1 MGNMGYCRHEN
12 VAGDLRDVIENWEYV
27 PNNEHEI
34 KARKRILEMI
44 VTAYAS
50 LEDNGLVDE
59 VGELTEDAHLQSI
72 YLD

>member
-1 MGNMGYCRHEN
+1 MGNMSYCRHEN
-12 VAGDLRDVIENWEYV
+12 TAIDLRDVIENWEDV

-44 VTAYAS
+44 VTVYAS